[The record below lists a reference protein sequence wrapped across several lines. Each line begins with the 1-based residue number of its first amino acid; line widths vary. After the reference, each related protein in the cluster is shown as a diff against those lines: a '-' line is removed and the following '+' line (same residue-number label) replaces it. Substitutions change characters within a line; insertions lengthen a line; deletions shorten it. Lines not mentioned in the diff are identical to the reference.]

1 MVKKRRNIVLLIL
14 INSLILAKKNSLS
27 IALKSVKKALKTL
40 IVIVLSLPLEPTILN
55 PYTKNADFNDSTHW
69 LDDDEI
75 RPDQN
80 TSIKHTLF
88 IITPLT

>member
-55 PYTKNADFNDSTHW
+55 PYAKNTYFNDSTHW
-69 LDDDEI
+69 LDDEI

-88 IITPLT
+88 IITPLK